1 MRKQRDLA
9 ALPNS
14 SWCKFRRAPNSE
26 EESAGSHSR
35 DGCGPWD
42 PQPGRLPSTN
52 TSALKL
58 CPVSPLTSSST
69 QHTSGTKPASANTNS
84 SLLPGACYRMLLE
97 QAQSRPEEEPKAE
110 AAATTEPGQR
120 GAAPA
125 GLRVCSTQVL
135 VPCLLP
141 HGALLQPWQER
152 ATLPPSTCR

>member
-14 SWCKFRRAPNSE
+14 SWCKFRRAPIGE

-58 CPVSPLTSSST
+58 CPVSPLTNSST
-69 QHTSGTKPASANTNS
+69 LHTSGTQPASANANS
-84 SLLPGACYRMLLE
+84 SLLRGACYRMLLE
-97 QAQSRPEEEPKAE
+97 QAPSRPEEEPKAKA
-110 AAATTEPGQR
+110 AAATDSSQR
-120 GAAPA
+120 GASPA
-125 GLRVCSTQVL
+125 GLRVCSPQVL

-152 ATLPPSTCR
+152 ATLPPSTRH